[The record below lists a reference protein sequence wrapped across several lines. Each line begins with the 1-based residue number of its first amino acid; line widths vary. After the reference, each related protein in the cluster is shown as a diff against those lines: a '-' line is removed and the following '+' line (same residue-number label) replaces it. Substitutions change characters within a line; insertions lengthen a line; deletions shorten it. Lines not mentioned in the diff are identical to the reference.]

1 MKQRLIESLT
11 KANQELKNIPE
22 INEATICSLANYL
35 EKDGWIKP
43 PCKVGDIFYG
53 VNETEYDDYEVL
65 GFKWGKRRGDD
76 EYVLLVL
83 TVYDMEFEWGEE
95 AFLTKEEAEA
105 KLNERKG
112 EGK

>member
-1 MKQRLIESLT
+1 MKERLVELLKKARLKTNDIDRRIVDFGEVNNLADYLIE
-11 KANQELKNIPE
+11 NGVIV
-22 INEATICSLANYL
+22 
-35 EKDGWIKP
+35 P
-43 PCKVGDIFYG
+43 PCKVGDTFYG

-95 AFLTKEEAEA
+95 AFLTREEAEQ
-105 KLNERKG
+105 KLKER
-112 EGK
+112 ERE